1 MSLAGTFAI
10 TPKPLPLWRRAQLA
24 SSRLLPPSVGDMFL
38 NFACSVCMGQAGGWG
53 PRVMEKTDALGKTER
68 GNINRAVS
76 IIPCSRVTG
85 CQSQLYK

>member
-1 MSLAGTFAI
+1 MSLSGTFGRHTQAA
-10 TPKPLPLWRRAQLA
+10 PSAAQGSA
-24 SSRLLPPSVGDMFL
+24 GIVGLLPPSVGDTFL
-38 NFACSVCMGQAGGWG
+38 NFACSICVGQAGGWG